1 MSRLYKCDFC
11 EKTYEYTD
19 EIYQLESVPGET
31 RIYQDVYGYI
41 GKHICRDCLKSMKG
55 NVIRVVPGKQSA
67 KNTTPYM
74 EQYCNYI
81 YGGAYMLLGILLL
94 VAGVY
99 ILAKCDSNNSN
110 GGNNNK

>member
-11 EKTYEYTD
+11 GKICENPN
-19 EIYQLESVPGET
+19 EIYQLESVPVD
-31 RIYQDVYGYI
+31 RVYYQDTDPRI
-41 GKHICRDCLKSMKG
+41 GKHICRACVDSTKTHT
-55 NVIRVVPGKQSA
+55 IRVVPGKQSA

-74 EQYCNYI
+74 ERYCNYI
-81 YGGAYMLLGILLL
+81 YGGVYMLLGILLL

-110 GGNNNK
+110 GGNNK